1 MARTNK
7 PRYLTLIEDGGWA
20 QGPRREGYYWP
31 TYSRDLSLEDK
42 GTGRRYPRTQRIE
55 HDLSEPCWVLYH
67 NEIKIVCG
75 TLDEVLLA
83 ANDLLFK

>member
-31 TYSRDLSLEDK
+31 VYSRNLFGGCKPGQEP
-42 GTGRRYPRTQRIE
+42 PRTQRIE

-75 TLDEVLLA
+75 TLDEVLMA